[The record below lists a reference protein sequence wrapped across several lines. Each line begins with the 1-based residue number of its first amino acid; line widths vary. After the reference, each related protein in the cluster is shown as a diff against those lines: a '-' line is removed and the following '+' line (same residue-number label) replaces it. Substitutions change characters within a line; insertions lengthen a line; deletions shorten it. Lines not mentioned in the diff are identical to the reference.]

1 MISASCP
8 VPARDAAG
16 VCSSSRPSPQ
26 ACSRPHHLRL
36 PPPQLGSIHHDLL
49 TTASRKAVHLASWSS
64 AGNRTAYPIVSPNP
78 PLPPC
83 FSPPSNCSRPAWHSH
98 RPNIAPQCR
107 SSPIYTTIGVPN
119 SPWSFLHRWVPR
131 LPRFRALALLGRL
144 LLPRVVSV
152 LIQASEKP
160 QQQRKCRSKAH

>member
-26 ACSRPHHLRL
+26 ACSRPHHLSL
-36 PPPQLGSIHHDLL
+36 PPPQLGSIHHDLV

-64 AGNRTAYPIVSPNP
+64 TGNGTAYPIVSPNP

-83 FSPPSNCSRPAWHSH
+83 FSPPSNCSRPASHSH
-98 RPNIAPQCR
+98 RPNIA
-107 SSPIYTTIGVPN
+107 SPMPLVPDLRHN
-119 SPWSFLHRWVPR
+119 R
-131 LPRFRALALLGRL
+131 RA
-144 LLPRVVSV
+144 
-152 LIQASEKP
+152 
-160 QQQRKCRSKAH
+160 

>member
-36 PPPQLGSIHHDLL
+36 PPPQLGSIHRDLV

-64 AGNRTAYPIVSPNP
+64 TGNGTAYPIVSPNP
-78 PLPPC
+78 HCRRVFRLLPTALARLRTPIAPI
-83 FSPPSNCSRPAWHSH
+83 SPP
-98 RPNIAPQCR
+98 QCL
-107 SSPIYTTIGVPN
+107 SSPIYATTDV
-119 SPWSFLHRWVPR
+119 
-131 LPRFRALALLGRL
+131 
-144 LLPRVVSV
+144 
-152 LIQASEKP
+152 
-160 QQQRKCRSKAH
+160 